1 MPGPRPPTPI
11 PAMRMAS
18 FEPCARRKDAGA
30 RKVAEVAAVIL
41 RRNDLRL
48 FMVSGFVFRKRGFS
62 GMGRGLNSPDER
74 LVEIADCGFC
84 DVALV
89 KNQAVG
95 VGAGFAG
102 SEFHC
107 SVVLWQ

>member
-1 MPGPRPPTPI
+1 M
-11 PAMRMAS
+11 
-18 FEPCARRKDAGA
+18 
-30 RKVAEVAAVIL
+30 L

-48 FMVSGFVFRKRGFS
+48 FMVSGFIFRVWG
-62 GMGRGLNSPDER
+62 GLDSAGVR
-74 LVEIADCGFC
+74 LIKVADGGFC

-95 VGAGFAG
+95 VGTGFAG
-102 SEFHC
+102 SELHC